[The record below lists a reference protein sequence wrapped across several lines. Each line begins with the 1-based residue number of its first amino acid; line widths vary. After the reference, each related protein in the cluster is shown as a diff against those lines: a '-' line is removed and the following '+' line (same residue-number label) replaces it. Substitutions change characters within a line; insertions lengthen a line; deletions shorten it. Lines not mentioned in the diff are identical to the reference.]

1 MKNIRIKDIFID
13 SDNLQLN
20 NRNVTL
26 EICLQS
32 DVKTL
37 SDNEI
42 TFEIKQIIN
51 YLKDRHKISIKEAQ

>member
-42 TFEIKQIIN
+42 TFEIKQITN